1 MDIVLQILGY
11 LLTPITA
18 VVGWFAGRRARNN
31 DMLNRM
37 QETIDMLVDKN
48 SKLIEQMTQLR
59 EENSQLK
66 TQLIAVRNENAE
78 LKDGQEELKR
88 QLVAF
93 EKRYNQRKFNN
104 TKK

>member
-1 MDIVLQILGY
+1 MDLVLQILGY
-11 LLTPITA
+11 VLTPITA

-48 SKLIEQMTQLR
+48 SKLIEEITKLR

-66 TQLIAVRNENAE
+66 TQI
-78 LKDGQEELKR
+78 EELKR

-93 EKRYNQRKFNN
+93 ENRYKQTR
-104 TKK
+104 TSKK

>member
-1 MDIVLQILGY
+1 MDFVLQILGY
-11 LLTPITA
+11 VLTPITA
-18 VVGWFAGRRARNN
+18 VVGWLAGSRTRNN
-31 DMLNRM
+31 NVLNCL
-37 QETIDMLVDKN
+37 QQTIDMLVDKN

-78 LKDGQEELKR
+78 LKEGQDELKR
-88 QLVAF
+88 QLDAL
-93 EKRYNQRKFNN
+93 EKRYNTKFTN